1 MFFAKILVPVLC
13 VYHIINLEAV
23 LRNLGLL
30 PEISPTRAVLPR
42 VSLKRR
48 VYMVTEGHVPVGRAQ
63 SDPSKPNSISTLGQR
78 NPEPDGAREQEESG
92 GKSGQGA
99 RRDRQAK
106 RSIL

>member
-1 MFFAKILVPVLC
+1 MMFFEKILVPVLC

-30 PEISPTRAVLPR
+30 PEISPTGAVLPR
-42 VSLKRR
+42 VSLKP
-48 VYMVTEGHVPVGRAQ
+48 VYMVTGGHVPVGTAQ

-78 NPEPDGAREQEESG
+78 NPEPDGAREQESG

-99 RRDRQAK
+99 RTDRQAM